1 MFNIRIGA
9 FETNSSN
16 YHSFV
21 IHIGNYDQIS
31 IDCEYEREDVWLE
44 PEDIDDILDNLP
56 IERLENALKRRQEW
70 SKTEQIKE

>member
-21 IHIGNYDQIS
+21 IHIGEYDQICV
-31 IDCEYEREDVWLE
+31 DCEDERDDVWLE
-44 PEDIDDILDNLP
+44 SDDVDEILDHMP
-56 IERLENALKRRQEW
+56 IERLESAIKRRQE
-70 SKTEQIKE
+70 